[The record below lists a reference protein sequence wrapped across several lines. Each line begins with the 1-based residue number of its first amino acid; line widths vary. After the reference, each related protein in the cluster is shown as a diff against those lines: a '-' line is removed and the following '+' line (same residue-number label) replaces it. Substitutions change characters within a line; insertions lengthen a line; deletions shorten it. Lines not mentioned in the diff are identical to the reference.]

1 MSNVER
7 TANAESLTDFILM
20 MFRTNNLTVGWG
32 DRLVAP
38 VGLTSARWQV
48 MGAVV
53 AAERPQPVA
62 WLARDLGASRQ
73 NIQRIVN
80 DLEKEGLVVFA
91 PNPHHRRAHLVVL
104 TDKGMQTF
112 DNTVRLYNPRIN
124 ELSVGFSIEDIQT
137 AYRVMT
143 ELRRRLEGEENV
155 AEQA

>member
-1 MSNVER
+1 MSNINR
-7 TANAESLTDFILM
+7 TANAEALTDFVLM
-20 MFRTNNLTVGWG
+20 MFRTNNLSVGWG

-38 VGLTSARWQV
+38 LGLTSARWQV
-48 MGAVV
+48 LGAVV

-104 TDKGMQTF
+104 TDKGTQTS
-112 DNTVRLYNPRIN
+112 DAAIRLYNPKIN
-124 ELSVGFSIEDIQT
+124 ELSVGFSIEDVQT

-143 ELRRRLEGEENV
+143 ELRRRLEEENV
-155 AEQA
+155 EEQA

>member
-1 MSNVER
+1 MSNIDR
-7 TANAESLTDFILM
+7 TANAEALTDFILM
-20 MFRTNNLTVGWG
+20 MFRTNNLAVGWG

-104 TDKGMQTF
+104 TDKGTQTF
-112 DNTVRLYNPRIN
+112 DDTVRLYNPRIN
-124 ELSVGFSIEDIQT
+124 ELSVGFSIKDIQT

>member
-1 MSNVER
+1 MSNIER

-20 MFRTNNLTVGWG
+20 MFRTNNLTVAWG

-80 DLEKEGLVVFA
+80 DLEKEGLVGFA
-91 PNPHHRRAHLVVL
+91 PNPRHRRAHLVVL

-112 DNTVRLYNPRIN
+112 DDTVRLYNPRIN

>member
-1 MSNVER
+1 MSNIER

-112 DNTVRLYNPRIN
+112 DDTVRLYNPRIN